1 MNRRQLLA
9 GAAVSSF
16 LTPEMAQAAEW
27 ETRLISSSAGGELLY
42 GLHIKLAAGWKTY
55 WRVPGVAG
63 IPPTIK
69 LDGPDIESFTVD
81 YPLPIRIS
89 DASGEAI
96 GYHDEVLFILRPKL
110 KPDIKLEAVIGKVSA
125 FFGVCQNI
133 CRPAKFA
140 ADLSTAV
147 ADDTLMQKFLQR
159 VPKAS
164 DFVAKATQ
172 KGDELEITLNQVVQ
186 DLFVDG
192 PENLYFRKPTFGLGY
207 AKLKIDGLT
216 AGQKI
221 QGKEL
226 RITAVVDGDGLEQT
240 VTVA

>member
-9 GAAVSSF
+9 CVAATPF
-16 LTPEMAQAAEW
+16 LTPAMAQAAEW
-27 ETRLISSSAGGELLY
+27 DTRLITSSASGELLY
-42 GLHIKLAAGWKTY
+42 GLHIKLAASWKTY

-63 IPPTIK
+63 IPPSIK
-69 LDGPDIESFTVD
+69 LEGADIESFAVD

-89 DASGEAI
+89 DESGEAI
-96 GYHDEVLFILRPKL
+96 GYHDEVVFILRPKL
-110 KPDIKLEAVIGKVSA
+110 KPDVKPEKLNGKVSA

-147 ADDTLMQKFLQR
+147 TDDNLMQQFLER
-159 VPKAS
+159 VPKPS
-164 DFVAKATQ
+164 DFATKATLKDDQ
-172 KGDELEITLNQVVQ
+172 LEITLNQVVQ
-186 DLFVDG
+186 DIFIDG
-192 PENLYFRKPTFGLGY
+192 PADLYFRKPTFGMGY

-216 AGQKI
+216 ANQKI

-226 RITAVVDGDGLEQT
+226 RITAVVDREGLEQT